1 MDVPVADAE
10 YFLNSTG
17 AHAFVAGMG
26 PSDKPRSPG
35 AERMR
40 LYRRRRRSNSR
51 VARVEIAATEIE
63 ELVKR
68 GYLDP
73 KDRADLSEIGLAAS
87 ACLSDTLWG

>member
-1 MDVPVADAE
+1 MDVAVADAE
-10 YFLNSTG
+10 YSLNSTG

-26 PSDKPRSPG
+26 SSDKPRSPG

-51 VARVEIAATEIE
+51 VVRVEVADTEIE

-68 GYLDP
+68 GYLGP
-73 KDRADLSEIGLAAS
+73 NDRTDLTEIGLAAS
-87 ACLSDTLWG
+87 ACLSDTLWE